1 MWEMIA
7 GVHARAVHHIES
19 PAMVNLCVMTNV
31 RKIDGLIPMVSA
43 IRPGAANEDKR
54 LRFTRRY
61 QGFEPTVF
69 PHPSLEPCL
78 RSTCGLVVYEE
89 HLLQICVDF
98 AGMAPGRADM
108 LRRALVK
115 QKFKEIAKIGVEFSE
130 CARAAGHEDA
140 DIERVWELETGFNGY
155 AFNKAHSTVHG
166 VQAYQAAWLKHYF
179 PADFMAAVLYRR
191 HVF

>member
-1 MWEMIA
+1 
-7 GVHARAVHHIES
+7 
-19 PAMVNLCVMTNV
+19 MVNLCGMTNV
-31 RKIDGLIPMVSA
+31 RKIDGLIAIVSV
-43 IRPGAANEDKR
+43 IRPGAANEDKK

-78 RSTCGLVVYEE
+78 RSTYGLVVYEE

-98 AGMAPGRADM
+98 AGMALGRADM

-191 HVF
+191 QVF